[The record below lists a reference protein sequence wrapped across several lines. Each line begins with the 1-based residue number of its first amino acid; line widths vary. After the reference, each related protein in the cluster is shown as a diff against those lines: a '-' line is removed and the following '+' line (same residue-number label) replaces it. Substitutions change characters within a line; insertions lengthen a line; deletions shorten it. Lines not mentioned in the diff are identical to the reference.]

1 MQKNQ
6 VEERFRTSCF
16 AAPDAIIVATDLT
29 DMPHLLPHAIAQA
42 TSSDATLCLAHAIP
56 PNRTFVP
63 ESGLVPFVD
72 PVKAARDAR
81 LMMEG
86 FAQQVREHGLRCI
99 TAVRHG
105 DPSDVLTELVNE
117 WGAGRLIISTH
128 GRRGIKRLVLGS
140 AAREILRK
148 IDIPVCA
155 IGPHCKAPSGSGM
168 KRVLHPTDL
177 GSDCETSARL
187 ALDLAQYHHAE
198 LTLFHVLSSDS
209 GVEPYLDPQYAFEK
223 MQDLIPSSLD
233 EFWTPVHTRVA
244 SGQLAEEILRAA
256 AETNVDLI
264 VMGGHSGRSA
274 CQTAAGPAY
283 AVVASAPCAVL
294 SFSPPVI
301 QTRETADS
309 VRDLMFAADSKS
321 NSKPTSRG
329 V

>member
-1 MQKNQ
+1 METNR
-6 VEERFRTSCF
+6 VEELFRTSCF

-56 PNRTFVP
+56 LNGTFVP
-63 ESGLVPFVD
+63 EAGLVPFID
-72 PVKAARDAR
+72 PVKTARDAR

-105 DPSDVLTELVNE
+105 HPSDVLTELVKE

-140 AAREILRK
+140 AALEILRK

-155 IGPHCKAPSGSGM
+155 IGPHCKDPFGSGV
-168 KRVLHPTDL
+168 KRVLHPTSL
-177 GSDCETSARL
+177 GSDCEASVRL
-187 ALDLAQYHHAE
+187 ALDFAQYHHAE
-198 LTLFHVLSSDS
+198 LTLFHVLSPDS

-223 MQDLIPSSLD
+223 MQALIPSSLD
-233 EFWTPVHTRVA
+233 DFWTPVQTRVA

-256 AETNVDLI
+256 SETNADLI
-264 VMGGHSGRSA
+264 VIGGHSSR
-274 CQTAAGPAY
+274 TAWKTATGPAY
-283 AVVASAPCAVL
+283 AIVVSAPCPVL
-294 SFSPPVI
+294 SFSPPTI
-301 QTRETADS
+301 QTRE
-309 VRDLMFAADSKS
+309 AADSA
-321 NSKPTSRG
+321 RDG
-329 V
+329 MFAGRFEI